1 MPTLSIDA
9 ARPRPR
15 ARLRLLT
22 RPAFIAGCIVIGFW
36 AFCAFFAQHVVPYSP
51 FADDVTNSLAPPSSQ
66 HWFGTDQLGRD
77 MFSRVLAGAHD
88 ILIVAPLVTICATLC
103 GSALGIAAG
112 YFGGWVDL
120 VLSRLFEVVM
130 AVPLVILA
138 LVALTALGSSR
149 AAVVAIVAL
158 GFTPMIARSVRSAAR
173 REAALDYVA
182 AAQMRG
188 DSVWRI
194 MFVELLP
201 NVAPVIL
208 VEATL
213 RLGYAVFSTATL
225 SFLGFGIQPPS
236 PDWGLAI
243 AENYPLLVGGMW
255 WTVLFDALATAS
267 LVIGTHL
274 FAESLQREFMQ

>member
-1 MPTLSIDA
+1 MNTVPLPKRSERA
-9 ARPRPR
+9 AS
-15 ARLRLLT
+15 RLAASPVFL
-22 RPAFIAGCIVIGFW
+22 AGCALLGFW
-36 AFCAFFAQHVVPYSP
+36 IICALFGQHFEPWSPY
-51 FADDVTNSLAPPSSQ
+51 ADDITNSLAPPSVQ

-77 MFSRVLAGAHD
+77 VFSRILAGARD
-88 ILIVAPLVTICATLC
+88 ILIVAPLVTLLATLF
-103 GSALGIAAG
+103 GTALGIAAG
-112 YFGGWVDL
+112 YFGGWIDL
-120 VLSRLFEVVM
+120 LLSRLFEVVM

-138 LVALTALGSSR
+138 LVALAALGSSR
-149 AAVVAIVAL
+149 VAVIAVITF
-158 GFTPMIARSVRSAAR
+158 GFTPMIARTVRSAAR
-173 REAALDYVA
+173 GQCALDYVA

-188 DSVWRI
+188 ESLWRI
-194 MFVELLP
+194 MFVEVLP
-201 NVAPVIL
+201 NIAPVIL

-274 FAESLQREFMQ
+274 VAEGLHRELGE

>member
-36 AFCAFFAQHVVPYSP
+36 AFCALFAQHVVPYSP

-88 ILIVAPLVTICATLC
+88 ILIVAPLVTVCATLC

-158 GFTPMIARSVRSAAR
+158 GFTPMIARSVRGAAR